1 MLPTAARFK
10 YLYLA
15 YLSKPSNDRALYR
28 MIRKHKVR
36 KILELGMGKGLRARR
51 MIELAMQ
58 VKFDKP
64 VWYTAVDLFEMRPAE
79 VLPGVALKLAHRD
92 LQTTGAKVRL
102 LPGDP
107 FSTLSRAANTIGPQ
121 DLIVISADQDRES
134 LARAWFYMPR
144 MLHDQSRL
152 FVEESE
158 GDGRCALRLMPRAE
172 IEQLAADT
180 RRRAA

>member
-1 MLPTAARFK
+1 MLPAVAQFK

-15 YLSKPSNDRALYR
+15 YLSRPSSDRALYR
-28 MIRKHKVR
+28 TIRKHKVR

-58 VKFDKP
+58 VKLDKP

-107 FSTLSRAANTIGPQ
+107 F
-121 DLIVISADQDRES
+121 
-134 LARAWFYMPR
+134 
-144 MLHDQSRL
+144 
-152 FVEESE
+152 
-158 GDGRCALRLMPRAE
+158 
-172 IEQLAADT
+172 
-180 RRRAA
+180 